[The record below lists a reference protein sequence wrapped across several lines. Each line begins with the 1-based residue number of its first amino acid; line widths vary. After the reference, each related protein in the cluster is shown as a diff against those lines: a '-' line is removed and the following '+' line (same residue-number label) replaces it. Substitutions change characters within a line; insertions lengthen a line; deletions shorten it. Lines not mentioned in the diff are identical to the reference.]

1 MLTHQ
6 QLGTF
11 VDAAA
16 SADDARPR
24 EPLRIA
30 VIGTGYLGAVH
41 AACMAYQGHHVVAV
55 DSDAGKVASL
65 AAGRPPFFEP
75 GLEELLAEVA
85 PTGRLTFTTDYALTA
100 GSDVF
105 FLCVGTPQQR
115 GGYAADTSYVYA
127 SARSVAPYLRS
138 ESLVVGKSTVP
149 IGTCDKIRAL
159 IAKKSK
165 EHFAV
170 VSNPEFLR
178 EGVAVPDFMRPERII
193 VGASDERAVET
204 MRRLYRPLTADGA
217 KFLLMDIRS
226 SEMTKYASNSML
238 ATRISFMNEIAAL
251 CEKVGADVENVRRG
265 MGADS
270 RIGPQFLKA
279 GVGYG
284 GSCFPKDVAAL
295 LKTAEEYTTP
305 LGILEATT
313 RANEAQ
319 KVRLVDVVRGDLGD
333 GLQGRRIALWGLA
346 FKPQT
351 DDMREAPSV
360 PLALGL
366 IEAGA
371 EVVAYDPAARE
382 TAHQLLGDRIRY
394 AEDPYQAIDG
404 ADALCLVTEWSEFTA
419 PDWERVWALMRD
431 HWVYD
436 GRNLWEPREL
446 VSQGFKYR
454 GIGRR

>member
-1 MLTHQ
+1 MMN
-6 QLGTF
+6 
-11 VDAAA
+11 V
-16 SADDARPR
+16 
-24 EPLRIA
+24 A
-30 VIGTGYLGAVH
+30 VVGTGYVGLVAGTCFAELGH
-41 AACMAYQGHHVVAV
+41 RVVCV
-55 DSDAGKVASL
+55 DNNQDKLATLRAGKL
-65 AAGRPPFFEP
+65 PIYEP
-75 GLEELLAEVA
+75 GLEEMVPKNVARGRLAFTDDLAKAVRDAEV
-85 PTGRLTFTTDYALTA
+85 
-100 GSDVF
+100 VF
-105 FLCVGTPQQR
+105 IAVGTPP
-115 GGYAADTSYVYA
+115 GEDGSADLRYVLA
-127 SARSVAPYLRS
+127 VADAIAEALNGFK
-138 ESLVVGKSTVP
+138 VVVMKSTVP

-394 AEDPYQAIDG
+394 AEDPYQAIEG